1 MGPPGTGKTLLARA
15 VAGEAAVPFFS
26 ISGSE
31 FVEMFVGV
39 GAARVR
45 DLFEQA
51 KRNAPC
57 IVFVDEIDA
66 VGRHRGAGLGGGHD
80 EREQTLNQILVE
92 IDGFDTNTNVIVMA
106 ATNRPDIL
114 DPALLR
120 PGRFDRR
127 VTLDLPDIA
136 GRQAILVVHTKG
148 KPIDDDVN
156 LEVVAKET
164 PGFSGADLNNL
175 VNEAAILA
183 ARRGN
188 TTITFDEFG
197 ESIDRVLMG
206 PERRSRV
213 ISHREKEITAYH
225 EAGHALVGHL
235 LPNADKVQKVSIISR
250 GTAAGYTKSIPSED
264 RHIYSKAQFKD
275 LLSTSLGGRVAEEM
289 IFNELTTGA
298 SNDLETATHIARD
311 MVTRYG
317 MSEKLGPRTFGK
329 REELVFLG
337 RDISEQRDY
346 SDRVADEID
355 QEVHDI
361 IMGAHSA
368 AREVLDSHKAK
379 LVQLARQLMTHETIE
394 GDELTELLESEAPP
408 LEAEPA
414 PTPAN

>member
-1 MGPPGTGKTLLARA
+1 
-15 VAGEAAVPFFS
+15 
-26 ISGSE
+26 
-31 FVEMFVGV
+31 
-39 GAARVR
+39 
-45 DLFEQA
+45 
-51 KRNAPC
+51 
-57 IVFVDEIDA
+57 
-66 VGRHRGAGLGGGHD
+66 
-80 EREQTLNQILVE
+80 VE

-136 GRQAILVVHTKG
+136 GRQAILNVHVKG
-148 KPIDDDVN
+148 KPIDNDVN

-183 ARRGN
+183 ARRGKR
-188 TTITFDEFG
+188 TITFDEFG

-225 EAGHALVGHL
+225 EAGHALVGHT
-235 LPNADKVQKVSIISR
+235 LPNADKVQKVSIIAR
-250 GTAAGYTKSIPSED
+250 GMAAGYTKSLPSED
-264 RHIYSKAQFKD
+264 RHIYSQAQFKD
-275 LLSTSLGGRVAEEM
+275 LLATSLGGRVAEEM

-298 SNDLETATHIARD
+298 SNDLETATHIARS

-337 RDISEQRDY
+337 REISEQRDY
-346 SDRVADEID
+346 SDRIADEID
-355 QEVHDI
+355 GEVHDI
-361 IMGAHSA
+361 ILEAHST
-368 AREVLDSHKAK
+368 AREVLNSHKAK
-379 LVQLARQLMTHETIE
+379 LVQLARHLITHETIE
-394 GDELTELLESEAPP
+394 GDELTNLLESAAPP